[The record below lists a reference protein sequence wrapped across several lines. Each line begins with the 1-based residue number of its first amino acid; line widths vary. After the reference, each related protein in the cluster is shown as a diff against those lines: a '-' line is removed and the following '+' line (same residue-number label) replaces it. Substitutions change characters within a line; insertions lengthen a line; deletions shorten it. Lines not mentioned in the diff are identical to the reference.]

1 MATTSKWTAPE
12 AIASA
17 LTTELNALAN
27 GSISAASSA
36 IDNETG
42 LYLYMS
48 VELALATLT
57 PTGTPYCNLYLVKS
71 VDGTN
76 FEDLNVSMGHEV
88 IAVFPMATTAAAKR
102 IAVANILIPP
112 LQFKL
117 AVENQTGVS
126 LAASGSTLKYRRH
139 YEQQV

>member
-1 MATTSKWTAPE
+1 MTTSKWTAPE
-12 AIASA
+12 AIATA
-17 LTTELNALAN
+17 LSTELNALGN

-42 LYLYMS
+42 LYLYLS
-48 VELALATLT
+48 VELALASLT
-57 PTGTPYCNLYLVKS
+57 PTGVPYCNLYLIKS

-76 FEDLNVSMGHEV
+76 FEDLSGSMGHEV
-88 IAVFPMATTAAAKR
+88 IAVFPMATGAAAKR
-102 IAVANILIPP
+102 IAIANILIPP

-139 YEQQV
+139 NEQQV